1 MENKFRDLCQDVIT
15 KAGYNLVKVT
25 WKNREL
31 CFYIDKEG
39 GINHIDCETVT
50 RLIDPIIDA
59 NDSVLGDNYSLSVSS
74 VGIDGK
80 DWEE

>member
-1 MENKFRDLCQDVIT
+1 MENKFYDLCQNVIAE
-15 KAGYNLVKVT
+15 AGYQLLRVT

-39 GINHIDCETVT
+39 GINHTDCETVT

-59 NDSVLGDNYSLSVSS
+59 NDQELGGNYSLSVSIK
-74 VGIDGK
+74 GIDGK
-80 DWEE
+80 DWE

>member
-1 MENKFRDLCQDVIT
+1 MENKFQTLCQDVIT
-15 KAGYNLVKVT
+15 KAGYNLLKVT

-39 GINHIDCETVT
+39 GINHNDCETVT
-50 RLIDPIIDA
+50 RLIDPIVEA
-59 NDSVLGDNYSLSVSS
+59 NDSDLGDNYSLSVSS

-80 DWEE
+80 NWE

>member
-1 MENKFRDLCQDVIT
+1 METKFQSLCQDVIE
-15 KAGYNLVKVT
+15 KAGYKLLKVT

-39 GINHIDCETVT
+39 GIDHADCETVT

-59 NDSVLGDNYSLSVSS
+59 NDSELGDNYSLSVSS

-80 DWEE
+80 DWE